1 MKIIRICLVAALLQ
15 LSNSSYAQDLW
26 IPAGVSLG
34 GSGTAQYNS
43 TTGLLN
49 IPFLLMRRPG
59 QLSGEAV
66 YGAVMQHT
74 GNNEFK
80 LLRTAA
86 LRQDDECT
94 QAEVLAAIPQLSLS
108 LSLEQAE
115 ALIGCKAVLNDRG
128 TDLTTG
134 RLVAAGWTGADGIA
148 NPGAAHLVSRVG
160 NAGYITG
167 GSGRPVIG
175 SIGSGLSI
183 TSLNYTPP
191 GVVFISATP
200 AVMLIFR
207 EGTLEEYTYSVNDG
221 YAACQ
226 LETLTANHA
235 LLTEGMSG
243 DEVNL
248 ALGCGPDSRQGTV
261 TVSEQREERR
271 WTAERTTVT
280 GQGDVSTSDVLVTAT
295 LVDGV
300 LDSTSIMRGSMQSF
314 RSSDCSVDTLTDGAN
329 RIREGLAESSLL
341 DAVECEPGFISS
353 SSVSETATKSY
364 YQWRTENRD
373 ASPLESVNR
382 SLSVTLTD
390 GVVSDINFQRF

>member
-1 MKIIRICLVAALLQ
+1 M
-15 LSNSSYAQDLW
+15 
-26 IPAGVSLG
+26 
-34 GSGTAQYNS
+34 
-43 TTGLLN
+43 
-49 IPFLLMRRPG
+49 
-59 QLSGEAV
+59 

-86 LRQDDECT
+86 LRLEDECT

-108 LSLEQAE
+108 LTLAQAE

-134 RLVAAGWTGADGIA
+134 RLVAAGWTGADGMV

-160 NAGYITG
+160 NADFISG

-183 TSLNYTPP
+183 TSLNYSPS

-200 AVMLIFR
+200 AVMLVFR
-207 EGTLEEYTYSVNDG
+207 EGTLEEYIYSVNDG
-221 YAACQ
+221 HAACQ
-226 LETLTANHA
+226 LETLAANHA
-235 LLTEGMSG
+235 LLTKGMTGS
-243 DEVNL
+243 EVNL

-261 TVSEQREERR
+261 TATEQREELR
-271 WTAERTTVT
+271 WTADTSTVT
-280 GQGDVSTSDVLVTAT
+280 GQGDFSSSDVLVTAT

-300 LDSTSIMRGSMQSF
+300 LDSTSIMRGSTQSF

-329 RIREGLAESSLL
+329 RIREGLAESALL
-341 DAVECEPGFISS
+341 GAVECEPGFISS
-353 SSVSETATKSY
+353 SVSEITAKSY

-382 SLSVTLTD
+382 SLSVTVTD
-390 GVVSDINFQRF
+390 GVVSDISFQRF

>member
-1 MKIIRICLVAALLQ
+1 MRIIRIGLVAALLQ
-15 LSNSSYAQDLW
+15 LSNSAYAQDYN
-26 IPAGVSLG
+26 PFSVSSG
-34 GSGTAQYNS
+34 RSGTVEYNP
-43 TTGLLN
+43 TTGVLN
-49 IPFLLMRRPG
+49 IPFLTMRRPG

-86 LRQDDECT
+86 LKLEDECT

-108 LSLEQAE
+108 LTLAQAE
-115 ALIGCKAVLNDRG
+115 ALIGCKAVLNDLG

-148 NPGAAHLVSRVG
+148 NPGAMHLVSRVA
-160 NAGYITG
+160 NAAYITG
-167 GSGRPVIG
+167 GSGQRVIG
-175 SIGSGLSI
+175 SSGNGVSFA
-183 TSLNYTPP
+183 SLNFTPS

-200 AVMLIFR
+200 AVMLVFR
-207 EGTLEEYTYSVNDG
+207 EGTLEEYIYSVNDG

-226 LETLTANHA
+226 LETLAANHA
-235 LLTEGMSG
+235 LLTEGMTGS
-243 DEVNL
+243 EVNL

-261 TVSEQREERR
+261 TATEQREELR
-271 WTAERTTVT
+271 WSADTSTVT
-280 GQGDVSTSDVLVTAT
+280 DQGDFSSSDVLVTAT

-300 LDSTSIMRGSMQSF
+300 LDSTSITRGSTQSF
-314 RSSDCSVDTLTDGAN
+314 RSSDCSVNTLSEGAN
-329 RIREGLAESSLL
+329 RVQKGLAESALL
-341 DAVECEPGFISS
+341 DAVECEPGFMS

-364 YQWRTENRD
+364 YQWRTDNRE

-382 SLSVTLTD
+382 SLAVTVTD
-390 GVVSDINFQRF
+390 GVVSEISFQRF

>member
-1 MKIIRICLVAALLQ
+1 M
-15 LSNSSYAQDLW
+15 
-26 IPAGVSLG
+26 
-34 GSGTAQYNS
+34 
-43 TTGLLN
+43 
-49 IPFLLMRRPG
+49 
-59 QLSGEAV
+59 

-80 LLRTAA
+80 LLRTAT
-86 LRQDDECT
+86 LKLDDECT

-108 LSLEQAE
+108 LTLAQAE
-115 ALIGCKAVLNDRG
+115 TLIGCKAVLNDRG

-160 NAGYITG
+160 NAGYIAG

-175 SIGSGLSI
+175 SIGSGLSV
-183 TSLNYTPP
+183 TSLNYSPS

-207 EGTLEEYTYSVNDG
+207 EGTLEEYTYSVDDG
-221 YAACQ
+221 HAECQ

-243 DEVNL
+243 DEINL

-261 TVSEQREERR
+261 KVSERREERR
-271 WTAERTTVT
+271 WTADTTTVT
-280 GQGDVSTSDVLVTAT
+280 GQGDVSSSDVLVTAT
-295 LVDGV
+295 LVNGM
-300 LDSTSIMRGSMQSF
+300 LDSSSIMRGSTQSF
-314 RSSDCSVDTLTDGAN
+314 RSSDCSVDTLTEGAN
-329 RIREGLAESSLL
+329 RVHEGLAESALL

-353 SSVSETATKSY
+353 SVSEVAAKSY
-364 YQWRTENRD
+364 YQWRTDNRE
-373 ASPLESVNR
+373 ASRLESVNR
-382 SLSVTLTD
+382 SLVVTVTD
-390 GVVSDINFQRF
+390 GVVSAISFQRF